1 MERFLPFS
9 DVQAVAVCETD
20 SQRGAKAVQ
29 RINTHYK
36 NNSAKLWRDFREMFS
51 HAGLDAVVLAAPDH
65 WHGVM
70 GVTALRAGLDV
81 FGEKPLTHTL
91 AEGRAVCDTVK
102 RHGRVWQTGSWQR
115 SVATFRRATE
125 LIRGGVLGKISRV
138 ECGTLGG
145 APEPAGV
152 PGNLGKPPSQLDYEM
167 WVGPAQWTDYDPR
180 VTHLRWRY
188 VANYGGGRLIDFVG
202 HHVDAAL
209 WALGLDR
216 TGPTTVS
223 GSGVFA
229 TTPPYD
235 IETSYHYKC
244 TFAGGLVLEAS
255 SELPQGAKFYGER
268 GWLLVGRGR
277 GINGTPFLKASS
289 PSILEENPTVD
300 GVYRSDNHWRNFI
313 DCVKSRA
320 ETIAPAE
327 VGQRSASLGHLG
339 HIAILTGRTIHW
351 NPETETVRDDPGAAA
366 LLQPVFRGPW
376 GI

>member
-1 MERFLPFS
+1 MERFLPFR
-9 DVQAVAVCETD
+9 DVQAIAVAETD
-20 SQRGAKAVQ
+20 YARGDKAVN
-29 RINTHYK
+29 RINAHYM
-36 NNSAKLWRDFREMFS
+36 NNSAKPWRDFREMFAN
-51 HAGLDAVVLAAPDH
+51 AGLDAVVLAPPDH

-70 GVTALRAGLDV
+70 GVAAVRAGLDV

-91 AEGRAVCDTVK
+91 VEGRAVCDAVK
-102 RHGRVWQTGSWQR
+102 QHGRVWQTGSWQR

-145 APEPAGV
+145 APTPAAA
-152 PGNLGKPPSQLDYEM
+152 PSTLGNPPANLDYEM

-209 WALGLDR
+209 WALGLDC
-216 TGPTTVS
+216 TGPEKVS
-223 GSGVFA
+223 GSGTFA
-229 TTPPYD
+229 MTPPYD
-235 IETSYHYKC
+235 IETSYRYEC
-244 TFAGGLVLEAS
+244 TFANGLVLEAS
-255 SELPQGAKFYGER
+255 SDLQQGAKFFGEH

-277 GINGTPFLKASS
+277 GINGSPFLRASS
-289 PSILEENPTVD
+289 SSILEENPAVS

-313 DCVKSRA
+313 DCVKTRG

-327 VGQRSASLGHLG
+327 TGQRSASIGHLG
-339 HIAILTGRTIHW
+339 HIAIQTGRTLHW
-351 NPETETVRDDPGAAA
+351 NPATETFRDDPGAAA
-366 LLQPVFRGPW
+366 LLQPVFRGAW